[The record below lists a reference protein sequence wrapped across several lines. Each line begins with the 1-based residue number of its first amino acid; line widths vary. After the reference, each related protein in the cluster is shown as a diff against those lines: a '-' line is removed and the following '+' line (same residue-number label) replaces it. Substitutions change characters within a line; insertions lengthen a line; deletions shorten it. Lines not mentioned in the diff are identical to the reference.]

1 MCDPPQWSPIHRSIH
16 GNAMRNLVSFIFL
29 TFGLTV
35 GAQGFNVVDLP
46 ANYAAGLGVSVR
58 EVPEGFLL
66 FNYLIDSSLV
76 YRAHTALFS
85 PEGELLWEQSWVD
98 DGPSIFGYYDAVSKS
113 LPDGGFLASV
123 AVHEPDSDRWRAY
136 RFNAQYDTGWTR
148 TLRAG
153 YVVLP
158 RPAAYQA
165 GSSYYSALVLD
176 SLGGHSKAW
185 VMRLDDAGNIL
196 TTGEFPQIEYD
207 MLTLSAGAGTDILLA
222 GGRPDSPFPYQ
233 SVVMRLDTALNVQ
246 WYKYIVSTIP
256 GFTTC
261 SSFISKITHDADG
274 DIVVAGGLIDE
285 AEWPYTNAEFY
296 MVKLA
301 RMNGDVI
308 WAQRLSVNSTDI
320 GSLNDLECL
329 PGGDLVTCGNV
340 TPYDTSG
347 WRAVIYRYMP
357 DGQERWHR
365 YYSFLQN
372 PDAVHDLMDVEST
385 TDGGFVLIGTARLNL
400 NYPTV
405 AWVLRLDQYG
415 CLEPGCQSVGINDL
429 LVGLPEEA
437 LRCSPV
443 PAEDHVNVTVDLP
456 PEVNVNGPLRLVIT
470 NLEGRNMLQAVVKGP
485 YPIVRLV
492 DVSSWSPG
500 TYVVHVADGMRLLG
514 SRKIVVQ

>member
-1 MCDPPQWSPIHRSIH
+1 
-16 GNAMRNLVSFIFL
+16 MRTIVGFIFL
-29 TFGLTV
+29 TFGPTV

-46 ANYAAGLGVSVR
+46 TNNAAGRGVSVR

-66 FNYLIDSSLV
+66 FNNIFDTSLV

-85 PEGELLWEQSWVD
+85 PEGELLLDQPWVD
-98 DGPSIFGYYDAVSKS
+98 DGPSAFGIRDAVSKS

-123 AVHEPDSDRWRAY
+123 AVQGGDSNRWRAY
-136 RFNAQYDTGWTR
+136 RFNAEHDTIWTR

-153 YVVLP
+153 LAVWP
-158 RPAAYQA
+158 RAAAYQA
-165 GSSYYSALVLD
+165 GSSYYSAMILD
-176 SLGGHSKAW
+176 SLGGHTKAW
-185 VMRLDDAGNIL
+185 VMRLDDVGNIRMV
-196 TTGEFPQIEYD
+196 GEFPQIEYD

-222 GGRPDSPFPYQ
+222 GGRPNSPFPYQ
-233 SVVMRLDTALNVQ
+233 SVVMRLDTALNIQ
-246 WYKYIVSTIP
+246 WYKFIVSTIP

-274 DIVVAGGLIDE
+274 DIVVAGDLIDE

-301 RMNGDVI
+301 RMTGNVI

-329 PGGDLVTCGNV
+329 PGGDLVICGNV
-340 TPYDTSG
+340 TPYDTTG

-385 TDGGFVLIGTARLNL
+385 TDGGFVLTGTARLNL

-415 CLEPGCQSVGINDL
+415 CLEPGCQSLGVNSL
-429 LVGLPEEA
+429 LVGLPDGA
-437 LRCSPV
+437 LQCSPV
-443 PAEDHVNVTVDLP
+443 PAEDHVNVVVDLP
-456 PEVNVNGPLRLVIT
+456 PEVNVTGRLRLVIT
-470 NLEGRNMLQAVVKGP
+470 NLEGRNMLQAEVKGP
-485 YPIVRLV
+485 FPVARSV
-492 DVSSWSPG
+492 DVSSWTPG
-500 TYVVHVADGMRLLG
+500 TYVVHLADGTRLLG